1 MNHSSRARVILS
13 CRYLDPANMTRH
25 YRGESHP
32 RLDDNVR
39 DIRNILEA
47 EMIDELS
54 NMECRIIPDSIHFTC
69 TI

>member
-1 MNHSSRARVILS
+1 MNHSIRARVILS

-54 NMECRIIPDSIHFTC
+54 AMSCRIIPDSINFTC